1 MSTQDYLNGIC
12 YSKYYTNIYPILH
25 TYMPINML
33 SLKSLMNGDLFFNQ
47 PSNFNDPYD
56 CYPFDEIDLSEIDIQ
71 GYRNSCKSTLGVNN
85 LLDIFDENPSKY
97 IKDEL
102 NEVLNNIGVKCF
114 SKNDD
119 NMLMW
124 GHYAEKHQGMCLTF
138 DASKDKEFFYAKS
151 VTLQGERSEKC
162 SAGSL
167 ENYLYE
173 VDYLEEFIPFDY
185 AQETKFGWDLEMR
198 KMYYVIGVKSIDWK
212 YEEEIRIVSSLQKN
226 NGKFKQNI
234 KYKKEALT
242 AIKFGLK
249 CNENDINMVKKIVK
263 NSEYHHVEFLKAQLV
278 HPKNKGYGIEFEAV

>member
-1 MSTQDYLNGIC
+1 MSTEDYLNGIC
-12 YSKYYTNIYPILH
+12 YSKYYTKINPVLH
-25 TYMPINML
+25 TYMPINMF

-56 CYPFDEIDLSEIDIQ
+56 CYPFDEIDLSKTDIQ
-71 GYRNSCKSTLGVNN
+71 SYRNSCKTTLEVNN
-85 LLDIFDENPSKY
+85 LLDIFDDNPSKY

-138 DASKDKEFFYAKS
+138 DALKDTPFFYGYS
-151 VTLQGERSEKC
+151 VNIDGKRIENAQDGD
-162 SAGSL
+162 SL
-167 ENYLYE
+167 NNIYE
-173 VDYLEEFIPFDY
+173 VEYSHKFIPFDY
-185 AQETKFGWDLEMR
+185 DQENKFGLDLESR
-198 KMYYVIGVKSIDWK
+198 KTSYIIGIKSKNWK
-212 YEEEIRIVSSLQKN
+212 YEDEIRIVRNLNQI
-226 NGKFKQNI
+226 NGKFEQNI
-234 KYKKEALT
+234 KYEKETLT

-249 CNENDINMVKKIVK
+249 CNENDINMVRKIVK
-263 NSEYHHVEFLKAQLV
+263 NSEYHNVKLLKAQLV